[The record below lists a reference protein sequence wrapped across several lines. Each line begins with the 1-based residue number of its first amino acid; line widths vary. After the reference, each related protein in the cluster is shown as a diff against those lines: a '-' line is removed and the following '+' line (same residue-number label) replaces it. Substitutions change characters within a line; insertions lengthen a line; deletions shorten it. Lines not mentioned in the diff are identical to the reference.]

1 MIIPDEKIVHE
12 LVGMTSVD
20 FEILH
25 TEPEENSRPP
35 PLEEMEPVEPT
46 LESPDAFVQEIL
58 SIISKSIE
66 QGTLK
71 VESR

>member
-20 FEILH
+20 FTILH

-35 PLEEMEPVEPT
+35 PLEEIVPVEPT
-46 LESPDAFVQEIL
+46 LESPDAFIAEIL
-58 SIISKSIE
+58 SIISESIE
-66 QGTLK
+66 KGTLNI
-71 VESR
+71 

>member
-1 MIIPDEKIVHE
+1 MITIPDEKVVHD

-35 PLEEMEPVEPT
+35 PLEEPEPVEPT
-46 LESPDAFVQEIL
+46 LESPDVFVQEIL
-58 SIISKSIE
+58 SIISKNIE

-71 VESR
+71 M

>member
-1 MIIPDEKIVHE
+1 MLIPEDKIIHE
-12 LVGMTSVD
+12 PVGMTSVD
-20 FEILH
+20 FIILH

-35 PLEEMEPVEPT
+35 PPEEMEPVEPT

-58 SIISKSIE
+58 SIISKNME

-71 VESR
+71 M

>member
-12 LVGMTSVD
+12 PVGMTSVD

-58 SIISKSIE
+58 SIISKNIE